1 MDLSQAIEC
10 ASALTFPGFL
20 VDDASLAAE
29 RARNEDALVT
39 LMAAWRDAAPGKEPC
54 DYALIRDLADRNRD
68 VCDRY
73 GIERLR
79 DVSPSCLARG
89 LSNAELIHAVAVLQH
104 RSDAQV
110 ASLAGSD
117 ARDLNVAWV
126 DAPVSGMVVGI
137 DIETTDRDPARGYI
151 INVGLEFMT
160 VGPKAKPH
168 DPFAGYFGLPQMYA
182 EKGVPLADIH
192 KISWSDLDGRT
203 PFREDKQVQA
213 ALLAAMSAYPF
224 MAHNAA
230 FEDSWFML
238 HIDGYAE
245 ARKAGRV
252 VPRRCR
258 TSSVPPRSR
267 AGRAD
272 AARSRRGSPSVTSAS
287 TTSSSCSPRSRR
299 SLRRATCCRGCG
311 RTFFSPAF
319 CRHEKGGA
327 PRDPAAAS
335 GLPRRT
341 PTRRQS

>member
-20 VDDASLAAE
+20 TDDAALAAE

-39 LMAAWRDAAPGKEPC
+39 LMAAWRDAAPNREPC
-54 DYALIRDLADRNRD
+54 DYGLIRELADRNRD

-73 GIERLR
+73 GIEKLR
-79 DVSPSCLARG
+79 DVSPSCLSRSLG
-89 LSNAELIHAVAVLQH
+89 NAELIHAVAVLQH
-104 RSDAQV
+104 KTDAQV
-110 ASLAGSD
+110 TALAGPD

-168 DPFAGYFGLPQMYA
+168 DPFAGYFGLPEMYA

-192 KISWSDLDGRT
+192 KIQWSDLEGRR
-203 PFREDKQVQA
+203 PFREDSQVQA
-213 ALLAAMSAYPF
+213 ALLAALTAYPF

-252 VPRRCR
+252 VPIDTRDICRRVDPETKILPHEQR
-258 TSSVPPRSR
+258 PASLESW
-267 AGRAD
+267 
-272 AARSRRGSPSVTSAS
+272 ARRRGTLKAGESERHLGLDDVE
-287 TTSSSCSPRSRR
+287 
-299 SLRRATCCRGCG
+299 LMLATVQAEFTARNM
-311 RTFFSPAF
+311 
-319 CRHEKGGA
+319 
-327 PRDPAAAS
+327 
-335 GLPRRT
+335 L
-341 PTRRQS
+341 

>member
-1 MDLSQAIEC
+1 MDLSQAIDC

-20 VDDASLAAE
+20 TDDASLAAE
-29 RARNEDALVT
+29 RTRNEDALVT
-39 LMAAWRDAAPGKEPC
+39 LMAAWRDAEPGKEPC
-54 DYALIRDLADRNRD
+54 GYDLIRELADRNRD
-68 VCDRY
+68 LCDRY

-79 DVSPSCLARG
+79 DVSPSCLSRG
-89 LSNAELIHAVAVLQH
+89 LTNAELIHAVAVLQH

-110 ASLAGSD
+110 SALAGPD

-137 DIETTDRDPARGYI
+137 DIETTDRDPSRGYI

-168 DPFAGYFGLPQMYA
+168 DPFAGYFGLPEMYA

-192 KISWSDLDGRT
+192 RIEWSDLDGRT

-213 ALLAAMSAYPF
+213 ALLAALTAYPF

-230 FEDSWFML
+230 FEDSWFTL

-252 VPRRCR
+252 VPIDTRDICRRVDPETKTLPHEQR
-258 TSSVPPRSR
+258 PASLESWARRRGTLK
-267 AGRAD
+267 AGESERHLGLDDVELMLATVQAEF
-272 AARSRRGSPSVTSAS
+272 AARNM
-287 TTSSSCSPRSRR
+287 
-299 SLRRATCCRGCG
+299 L
-311 RTFFSPAF
+311 
-319 CRHEKGGA
+319 
-327 PRDPAAAS
+327 
-335 GLPRRT
+335 
-341 PTRRQS
+341 

>member
-10 ASALTFPGFL
+10 ANALVFPGFL

-29 RARNEDALVT
+29 RGRNEDALTT
-39 LMAAWRDAAPGKEPC
+39 LMSAWAAAPKGKEPFSY
-54 DYALIRDLADRNRD
+54 DLVRSLADRNRD

-79 DVSPSCLARG
+79 NVSPSCLARG
-89 LSNAELIHAVAVLQH
+89 LSAADLIHAVAVLQH
-104 RSDAQV
+104 RRDAKIVQ
-110 ASLAGSD
+110 LAGAD
-117 ARDLNVAWV
+117 ARDLGVAWV
-126 DAPVSGMVVGI
+126 DAPVSGMVCGI

-160 VGPKAKPH
+160 IGPNARPH
-168 DPFAGYFGLPQMYA
+168 DPFSGYFGLPEMYA

-192 KISWSDLDGRT
+192 KITWSDLDGKR
-203 PFREDKQVQA
+203 PFREDKQVQE

-252 VPRRCR
+252 VPIDSRDICRRVDPEVR
-258 TSSVPPRSR
+258 TLPHETRPASLESW
-267 AGRAD
+267 AL
-272 AARSRRGSPSVTSAS
+272 RRGTLKAGESERHLGLDDVE
-287 TTSSSCSPRSRR
+287 
-299 SLRRATCCRGCG
+299 LMLATVQAEFTVRNM
-311 RTFFSPAF
+311 
-319 CRHEKGGA
+319 
-327 PRDPAAAS
+327 
-335 GLPRRT
+335 L
-341 PTRRQS
+341 

>member
-10 ASALTFPGFL
+10 ASALTVPGVL

-29 RARNEDALVT
+29 RTRNEDALVT
-39 LMAAWRDAAPGKEPC
+39 LMAAWRDADAGREPC
-54 DYALIRDLADRNRD
+54 DFDLIRELADRNRD

-79 DVSPSCLARG
+79 DMNPTCLSRS
-89 LSNAELIHAVAVLQH
+89 LSNSELVHAVAVLQH
-104 RSDAQV
+104 RTDAQV
-110 ASLAGSD
+110 SALAGPD

-137 DIETTDRDPARGYI
+137 DIETTDRDPSRGYI

-168 DPFAGYFGLPQMYA
+168 DPFAGYFGLPEMYA

-192 KISWSDLDGRT
+192 KIEWSDLEGRR
-203 PFREDKQVQA
+203 PFREDRQVQA
-213 ALLAAMSAYPF
+213 ALLAALTAYPF

-252 VPRRCR
+252 VPIDTRDICRRVDPETKILPHEQR
-258 TSSVPPRSR
+258 PASLESWARRRGTLK
-267 AGRAD
+267 AGESERHLGLDDVELMLATVQAEF
-272 AARSRRGSPSVTSAS
+272 AARNM
-287 TTSSSCSPRSRR
+287 
-299 SLRRATCCRGCG
+299 L
-311 RTFFSPAF
+311 
-319 CRHEKGGA
+319 
-327 PRDPAAAS
+327 
-335 GLPRRT
+335 
-341 PTRRQS
+341 

>member
-29 RARNEDALVT
+29 RTRNEDALVT
-39 LMAAWRDAAPGKEPC
+39 LMAAWRDADAGREPC
-54 DYALIRDLADRNRD
+54 DFGLIRELADRNRD

-79 DVSPSCLARG
+79 DVNPTCLSRS
-89 LSNAELIHAVAVLQH
+89 LTSAELVHAVAVLQH
-104 RSDAQV
+104 RTDAQV
-110 ASLAGSD
+110 SALAGPD

-137 DIETTDRDPARGYI
+137 DIETTDRDPSRGYI
-151 INVGLEFMT
+151 ITVGLEFMT

-168 DPFAGYFGLPQMYA
+168 DPFAGYFGLPEMYA

-192 KISWSDLDGRT
+192 KIEWSDLEGRR
-203 PFREDKQVQA
+203 PFREDRQVQA
-213 ALLAAMSAYPF
+213 ALLAALTAYPF

-230 FEDSWFML
+230 FEDSWFTL

-252 VPRRCR
+252 VPIDTRDICRRVDPETKILPHEQR
-258 TSSVPPRSR
+258 PASLESWARRRGTLK
-267 AGRAD
+267 AGESERHLGLDDVELMLATVQAEF
-272 AARSRRGSPSVTSAS
+272 AARNM
-287 TTSSSCSPRSRR
+287 
-299 SLRRATCCRGCG
+299 L
-311 RTFFSPAF
+311 
-319 CRHEKGGA
+319 
-327 PRDPAAAS
+327 
-335 GLPRRT
+335 
-341 PTRRQS
+341 

>member
-20 VDDASLAAE
+20 TDDASLAAE
-29 RARNEDALVT
+29 RARNEDALTT
-39 LMAAWRDAAPGKEPC
+39 LMAAWRTAAPGKEPC
-54 DYALIRDLADRNRD
+54 GYDLIRELADRNRD
-68 VCDRY
+68 ICDRY

-89 LSNAELIHAVAVLQH
+89 LSPAELIHAVAVLQH
-104 RSDAQV
+104 RTDAQV
-110 ASLAGSD
+110 TALSGPD

-126 DAPVSGMVVGI
+126 DAPVSGMVCGI

-160 VGPKAKPH
+160 IGPGAKPH
-168 DPFAGYFGLPQMYA
+168 DPFAGYFGLPPMYA

-192 KISWSDLDGRT
+192 KIQWSDLAGRT

-213 ALLAAMSAYPF
+213 ALLAAMCAYPF

-252 VPRRCR
+252 VVIDSRDICRRVDPETR
-258 TSSVPPRSR
+258 TLPHEQRPASLESWARR
-267 AGRAD
+267 RGTLKAGESERHLGLDDVELMLATVQAEF
-272 AARSRRGSPSVTSAS
+272 AARNM
-287 TTSSSCSPRSRR
+287 
-299 SLRRATCCRGCG
+299 L
-311 RTFFSPAF
+311 
-319 CRHEKGGA
+319 
-327 PRDPAAAS
+327 
-335 GLPRRT
+335 
-341 PTRRQS
+341 

>member
-10 ASALTFPGFL
+10 ANAFVFPGFL
-20 VDDASLAAE
+20 TDDASLSAE
-29 RARNEDALVT
+29 RAKNEEALGVLRSAWTDAPAGREPFPYDLV
-39 LMAAWRDAAPGKEPC
+39 LS
-54 DYALIRDLADRNRD
+54 LADRNRD
-68 VCDRY
+68 VCDRF
-73 GIERLR
+73 GIEKLR
-79 DVSPSCLARG
+79 DVSPSSLARG
-89 LSNAELIHAVAVLQH
+89 LSSADLIHAVAVLQH
-104 RSDAQV
+104 KTDAQV
-110 ASLAGSD
+110 TALSGPD

-192 KISWSDLDGRT
+192 KIQWSDLDGRR

-213 ALLAAMSAYPF
+213 ALLAALTAYPF

-252 VPRRCR
+252 VPIDTRDICRRVDPETKTLPHEQR
-258 TSSVPPRSR
+258 PASLESW
-267 AGRAD
+267 
-272 AARSRRGSPSVTSAS
+272 ARRRGTLKAGESERHLGLDDVE
-287 TTSSSCSPRSRR
+287 
-299 SLRRATCCRGCG
+299 LMLATVQAEFKARNM
-311 RTFFSPAF
+311 
-319 CRHEKGGA
+319 
-327 PRDPAAAS
+327 
-335 GLPRRT
+335 L
-341 PTRRQS
+341 